1 MNDRDSNCKFSK
13 VLVLIQADVLILIK
27 DNKKNKFS
35 PRLMYFYQLRPLE
48 KKLTWQRLFIAQ
60 VITRSLSF
68 ISINQSLSELNSSNL
83 FPSSSDYHC
92 GKRDLDG
99 SYYPND
105 IALILLDWEATTSNY
120 VRPICLYHPQQGDL
134 SHHTQLFS
142 AGLCSD
148 YFSTL
153 TQYDS
158 PPGPHIRLN
167 ILHIFIPHRLGWPQ
181 SEY

>member
-1 MNDRDSNCKFSK
+1 
-13 VLVLIQADVLILIK
+13 
-27 DNKKNKFS
+27 
-35 PRLMYFYQLRPLE
+35 MYFYQLRPLE

-68 ISINQSLSELNSSNL
+68 ISINQSLSELNSTNV

-142 AGLCSD
+142 AGFVVWLFFNINPVWLASRPTHQIEHLA
-148 YFSTL
+148 YFHTSQAGVTAAWL
-153 TQYDS
+153 LRDNLYPKSWTTS
-158 PPGPHIRLN
+158 P
-167 ILHIFIPHRLGWPQ
+167 
-181 SEY
+181 

>member
-1 MNDRDSNCKFSK
+1 
-13 VLVLIQADVLILIK
+13 
-27 DNKKNKFS
+27 
-35 PRLMYFYQLRPLE
+35 MYFYQLRPLE

-148 YFSTL
+148 YSSIL
-153 TQYDS
+153 TQFDS

-167 ILHIFIPHRLGWPQ
+167 ILHIFTPHRLGWPQ
-181 SEY
+181 PEY